1 VVVIYWKRPVE
12 SLDSYRTRVILMK
25 NCLLVA
31 LACLLPGMGGAFA
44 AGPRVTAP
52 TGAKLLLRTS
62 AQGVQIYK
70 CQKADD
76 GYHWV
81 FSAPDAALFDAM
93 GQQVGTHFAGPTWQM
108 QDGSKIVG
116 EVVAQAPAPEPHA
129 IGWLLLRVKSHD
141 GNGVLSGVELVRRID
156 TLGGTAPAAG
166 CDADHASAE
175 VRMRYMANYL
185 FYAGP

>member
-1 VVVIYWKRPVE
+1 M
-12 SLDSYRTRVILMK
+12 RVMK
-25 NCLLVA
+25 ARLLLA
-31 LACLLPGMGGAFA
+31 FACLLLGTSGAFA
-44 AGPRVTAP
+44 AGPRVTTP
-52 TGAKLLLRTS
+52 IGAKLLLHAS

-70 CQKADD
+70 CEKADD

-93 GQQVGTHFAGPTWQM
+93 GQQIGTHFAGPTWQM
-108 QDGSKIVG
+108 QDGSKVVG

-129 IGWLLLRVKSHD
+129 IAWLLLRVKSHD

-175 VRMRYMANYL
+175 VRMRYMASYL
-185 FYAGP
+185 FYAAPP